1 MTCHL
6 DLSACAVPLGAS
18 PFPREVDPNLA
29 AVERARAD
37 IAKLKEV
44 GIEAELGEGRFDHI
58 RDENGDGVYHVW
70 AGADGGGGKYVHGI
84 YQPNHME
91 NDGIVS
97 KLATETLE
105 ERTRGNSANV
115 DAVAE

>member
-1 MTCHL
+1 M
-6 DLSACAVPLGAS
+6 SACAVPLGAS

-70 AGADGGGGKYVHGI
+70 AGADGGGGKYVNGI
-84 YQPNHME
+84 YQPNHMDTSVWYGSE
-91 NDGIVS
+91 SPLG
-97 KLATETLE
+97 KF
-105 ERTRGNSANV
+105 
-115 DAVAE
+115 

>member
-1 MTCHL
+1 M
-6 DLSACAVPLGAS
+6 
-18 PFPREVDPNLA
+18 A

-70 AGADGGGGKYVHGI
+70 AGADGGGGKYVNGI

-97 KLATETLE
+97 KLATGTQWQ
-105 ERTRGNSANV
+105 SKS
-115 DAVAE
+115 